1 MATVEH
7 GKEAGGYWRRDAAA
21 HERRRRYGGAR
32 AKATAGG
39 TAVAGDAAAP
49 GHRWR
54 RMGAGG
60 GWRHGNAR
68 A

>member
-1 MATVEH
+1 M
-7 GKEAGGYWRRDAAA
+7 
-21 HERRRRYGGAR
+21 
-32 AKATAGG
+32 AGG
-39 TAVAGDAAAP
+39 TAVDGDAAAP

-68 A
+68 AWGVGRTRARESQAKYGFAMLVPDLTYCHP